1 MKIGKRRIG
10 DGEPCYI
17 IAEIGINH
25 SGTLNKALQLIDAA
39 VEAGCDAVKFQKRT
53 PEICTPKH
61 LWERVRDTPQGPMR
75 YIDYR
80 RRIEFGKKQYDVIDN
95 YCREKGI
102 HWFASPWDVPSVQ
115 FLERYKPVAYK
126 VASAMLTNYE
136 VLQAIQ
142 LTGKPVIASTAMSTL
157 ADIESALEL
166 LAPSDVALLHC
177 VATYPSRD
185 EDLNLRVI
193 ELLMARF
200 PGLVIGYSGHE
211 LGLATT
217 VAAVVLGAKIV
228 ERHITLNRASW
239 GSDQAASVEPV
250 GFKRLVRDIRAVEVA
265 MGDGK
270 KRILPDEKKVAKKL
284 RWHEA

>member
-10 DGEPCYI
+10 EGEPCYI